1 MKGRKRKT
9 ESGKGE
15 RPKAVKIAKRDR
27 DSIDI
32 GFTVE

>member
-9 ESGKGE
+9 ESGKSE
-15 RPKAVKIAKRDR
+15 RPKAVKIVKRHR